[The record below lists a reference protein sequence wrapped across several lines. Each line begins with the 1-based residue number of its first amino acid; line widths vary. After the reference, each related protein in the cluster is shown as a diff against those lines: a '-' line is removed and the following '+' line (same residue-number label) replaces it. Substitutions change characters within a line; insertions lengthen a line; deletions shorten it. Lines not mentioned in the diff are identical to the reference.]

1 MTMTKYLCV
10 QFNEKCAVCPVKT
23 SFITR
28 FCKHHLECKIPRC
41 VTRKVHDYS
50 EDIRLANEVIN
61 RLVYITQSGDIR
73 NWNDYNPTSRLND
86 KQRDYALKVL
96 I

>member
-10 QFNEKCAVCPVKT
+10 QFNEKCAVCPMKI

-28 FCKHHLECKIPRC
+28 FCKHHLGCTIPRY
-41 VTRKVHDYS
+41 VKRKIHDYS
-50 EDIRLANEVIN
+50 EDIRLTNEVIN
-61 RLVYITQSGDIR
+61 RLFFISNGGEIIDY
-73 NWNDYNPTSRLND
+73 NDYNPVTRLND
-86 KQRDYALKVL
+86 EQKEYVLKVL

>member
-1 MTMTKYLCV
+1 MTKHLCV

-28 FCKHHLECKIPRC
+28 FCKHHLGCAIPRN
-41 VTRKVHDYS
+41 VKRKIHDYS
-50 EDIRLANEVIN
+50 EDIRIANEVIN
-61 RLVYITQSGDIR
+61 KLAMLSDSCEIR
-73 NWNDYNPTSRLND
+73 DYNNYELVTNLSNEQ
-86 KQRDYALKVL
+86 KEYALKVL